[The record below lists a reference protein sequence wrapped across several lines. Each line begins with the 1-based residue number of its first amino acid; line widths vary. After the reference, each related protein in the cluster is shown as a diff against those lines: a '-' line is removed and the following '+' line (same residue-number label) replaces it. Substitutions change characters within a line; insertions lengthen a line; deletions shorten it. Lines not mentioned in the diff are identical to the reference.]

1 MEKARVIVSLT
12 KISTILLPEV
22 NGRCPLCGK
31 YPLSQ
36 EKNGRILK
44 NYEVAHIYPH
54 SPTKEQ
60 LKVLQGVPRADDIE
74 SLDNVILLCKDCHSK
89 QDFHT
94 TVEDYTNLFN
104 IKKRLQNNAISREK
118 LSNNNIDESILNIIY
133 SLKNLKKADLK
144 PLDLKMEPL
153 KISQKV
159 KDDFLLLD
167 AIKDKV
173 LRYYRFIQEQ
183 FQILEGY
190 SSNNFETVASQIRT
204 AYLKANSSGI
214 SQEEV
219 FNQLVSWLENI
230 NSETSS
236 NIACQII
243 IAFFVQ
249 DCEVFDEISK

>member
-1 MEKARVIVSLT
+1 MSPT

-54 SPTKEQ
+54 SPTNEQ
-60 LKVLQGVPRADDIE
+60 LKVLQGVTRADDIE

-94 TVEDYTNLFN
+94 TVEDYNILFN
-104 IKKRLQNNAISREK
+104 IKKRLQENAISRES
-118 LSNNNIDESILNIIY
+118 LSNHSIDESILKIIY
-133 SLKNLKKADLK
+133 SLKNIKKADLEQ
-144 PLDLKMEPL
+144 LELRLEPL
-153 KISQKV
+153 KVVQKIE
-159 KDDFLLLD
+159 DNLLLFD
-167 AIKDKV
+167 DIKEKV
-173 LRYYRFIQEQ
+173 VRYYRFVQEQ
-183 FQILEGY
+183 FRLLEGS
-190 SSNNFETVASQIRT
+190 SSNNFGIVASQIRT
-204 AYLKANSSGI
+204 AYLKANASGI

-230 NSETSS
+230 NSEISS